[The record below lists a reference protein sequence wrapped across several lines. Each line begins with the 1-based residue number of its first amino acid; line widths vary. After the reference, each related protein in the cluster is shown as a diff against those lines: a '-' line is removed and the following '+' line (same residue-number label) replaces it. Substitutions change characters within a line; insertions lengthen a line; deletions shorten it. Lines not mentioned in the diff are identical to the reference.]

1 MRVLLRLYYIKGI
14 GLRNVCI
21 LRLTFLL
28 ISNLRDFIHITKSC
42 LLSMNFMELLPKVQS
57 AGLENE
63 EERG

>member
-1 MRVLLRLYYIKGI
+1 MRVLLRLYYIKGF

-21 LRLTFLL
+21 LHLRFLL

-42 LLSMNFMELLPKVQS
+42 LLSVNFMELLSRVQS